1 MPRIKVLM
9 RPATSCVLVAAIMG
23 HHLLESNSA
32 EYKVINEYDSKRTER
47 LLELG
52 LISPLYTCMPFGCRG
67 EYVSLL
73 YYAVNQMWEDGITLC
88 ILYGGDPLAAGAHH
102 DRPETARACAER
114 YAHRGYNNDDDSAY
128 AQYMLALVG
137 GRPVDAPLVAGQG
150 MTALMYAAER
160 GHAYV
165 LQLLLQRY
173 AADVHLRNPFFCDA
187 NALYYAM
194 RRVDGTLRHM
204 LSYSARDTDADTN
217 DAELDPCLT
226 ILVGPLDPIEYQDRF
241 RYAINAIRRHARAIL
256 HR

>member
-1 MPRIKVLM
+1 MAQELFLVKVFTACYKRRTCSM
-9 RPATSCVLVAAIMG
+9 
-23 HHLLESNSA
+23 LEIDSE

-47 LLELG
+47 LLKLG
-52 LISPLYTCMPFGCRG
+52 RISPLYTSVPFGRRG

-73 YYAVNQMWEDGITLC
+73 YFAVNQMWDDGIALC

-114 YAHRGYNNDDDSAY
+114 YAHRGHNDDDDDGAY

-150 MTALMYAAER
+150 MTALMYAADR

-173 AADVHLRNPFFCDA
+173 GADVRLRNPFLCNA
-187 NALYYAM
+187 NALFYAM
-194 RRVDGTLRHM
+194 RRVESGLRHM
-204 LSYSARDTDADTN
+204 LSYTYSARFRDAE
-217 DAELDPCLT
+217 ELDPCLA
-226 ILVGPLDPIEYQDRF
+226 ILVGPLDPIEYQHQF
-241 RYAINAIRRHARAIL
+241 RCTIHAIQRHAHASIL
-256 HR
+256 RR